1 MIEAGK
7 VVCPGHTWAWD
18 PATGATSEPQERV
31 AVYPVSVEGE
41 DIFREGVSWV
51 QNPCVSRS
59 VRPSHGTL
67 HRESSPQGNSL

>member
-41 DIFREGVSWV
+41 DIFVKV
-51 QNPCVSRS
+51 
-59 VRPSHGTL
+59 
-67 HRESSPQGNSL
+67 